1 MSEGIQITIPD
12 FDDDDV
18 RSAPIPF
25 GRSAFGFGGFGS
37 DSPGGQ
43 SVTTPLAGF
52 GEKSFFHHARGD
64 SSASIDSTNSAT
76 TRFAS
81 KPSTP
86 FGHTSQPSIST
97 GSTGF
102 TKKPSFASIR
112 NAFKSGKS
120 SNNDAPPPVPQ
131 LDQAYPV
138 LKNPFNRSTSSLN
151 HHHAPS
157 PTPRSNGFIQR
168 PSTSGSTDTPTP
180 RFGRSKSK
188 GHIQAKSQHS
198 HTGSIFNMSDAGSD
212 YGQGYFS
219 PPPVPRVPGAFRSDT
234 PPTSDFEEDKVVMD
248 PKTPSDYALHAI
260 FIRFASQA
268 EGKID
273 AYLQQPL
280 EPELPFERTMGPG
293 VDPKFDE
300 TLQSLAIIAQKKA
313 KPVID
318 SVMRWR
324 RTQNDH
330 DYGSNVVVSERK
342 SMASIYIMCRAL
354 VTVLQSITKDALG
367 DSFGYTIE
375 ETFFEQ
381 FKRPD
386 SRHQSSVNH
395 RSNTELYAALLGQLA
410 KVRFITVTDRFLGE
424 LSPVT
429 SGNILKDNDNKYEN
443 LVRGMRYI
451 QIKVWPPEAFEEG
464 AEFMESLSKT
474 YVNTHGLRLK
484 VAFAEILV
492 SLLHPIGKTAQ
503 AETNIPQWAKAIE
516 MIYPKAREMMSK
528 PRYWQVAYP
537 LAITALCVGPQT
549 YFLKH
554 WQACFD
560 AMVPK
565 LKDKP
570 SRLPILNGMMRLVWT
585 YIYRCQ
591 ETPSTTMG
599 KLETM
604 LKHIL
609 PTNRLTAAPAED
621 TIDFLTYMAHFM
633 LSRHFEYGKEFCLD
647 LMQEP
652 TIASLQKTG
661 NIASAL
667 APERTAIGVNA
678 ILLTLSM
685 LEREAPT
692 PSWPSS
698 SDFYAPV
705 PKDDYPTSSAYLPA
719 TLLARPAIKDLLEHV
734 GSALAAITNHCANL
748 VGNMSVF
755 DEQWSPAKQIQYE
768 ERDNYVIRRHPSV
781 GVTVAYQSKD
791 APNINLLET
800 CFQAWPRCLHSSIL
814 IADAVDL
821 LLKGVVH
828 VDPFLSETASAALKR
843 FMDDS
848 MNALTVVARFT
859 SHLFSPV
866 RITQETSG
874 PGMTK
879 LHVEAGF
886 LVGLWVEIVE
896 TWLRKVMTMTQQE
909 FEEEK
914 DIILSKCDD
923 LEAAGLFLLSHE
935 MPIAHSAGIKV
946 VRLLGLLASHLA
958 TINVQIDSGHLL
970 LVGQLHGKGEDLSF
984 LTGFDNILDRS
995 QLARLEQ
1002 WRQLKKE
1009 GILLRIADSNSDKD
1023 PQLWRYIFPAFLKT
1037 CMDHCAGTLTLFREI
1052 VIAAVS
1058 RYHPVISHFAGL
1070 TPRVPAALVSRGD
1083 KAHRDNRHLV
1093 DQWHMWVKIL
1103 CSTAILPDSSRM
1115 PFTPLGRDHNRAPSD
1130 VNFERERLST
1140 SRGLFR
1146 YLTPFLDSEHT
1157 SFRDA
1162 AVQCIS
1168 SFPANTYLQLLD
1180 DLSLLAGR
1188 QFYEDAR
1195 SKTATPHMM
1204 SDDPRFRSGSAS
1216 SGISG
1221 GGGINALTRR
1231 QERLHSAVARIYCL
1245 TAHHLQHQ
1253 WLPGRQAAHAHVLK
1267 FVQNTQ
1273 TFLSSPESKENFSLQ
1288 RLRRYFCGT
1297 VERLFDG
1304 LATLENSDRFIPKHM
1319 HLSLYRLCEKWC
1331 QIGPQSDSAKRRMDV
1346 MVRAAGAAA
1355 ESSEEVTEAVD
1366 RFKVEA
1372 SMLSYAAIGALTSL
1386 CQKAFFPADTA
1397 SASPTERQSLELEK
1411 PLTALQVLERLT
1423 AILASSHKN
1432 SQAKAKKGLKS
1443 LLTYTKMDPELPVE
1457 ALRRAA
1463 VVSNKMDTTNE
1474 RVFEVVSEII
1484 CKESH
1489 HFTFEQVVCLGLTNL
1504 RHPTVKIRSMAFTML
1519 EAIHQQSS
1527 GLLTMSNFEAA
1538 VSSHAAGTYVH
1549 AHRQVSDFLA
1559 GEHPHQAI
1567 QMLMQLGYW
1576 LPSLPAETADTN
1588 PILLLLQSL
1597 EFWIPNINLMTDDRT
1612 QHSNEGLSCL
1622 YHLMSMSLRYSAS
1635 HAEQIL
1641 ILWAKLVEPPNQSN
1655 GHATVRFLLEQSHKV
1670 GNTIYVACAANI
1682 VACLCQTSEGREIF
1696 TELCSVIEPVRML
1709 PVIDHKLAFPEAED
1723 MELWADLDA
1732 LFAEQ
1737 PRLTLGSA
1745 QFAWLFLT
1753 DVTLQRHWEM
1763 KAQLPVLLHI
1773 TFTHLDHRVP
1783 FVRSRARSMVF
1794 QLLRSWTPGY
1804 DELQE
1809 RSSERSRNVVKDRIA
1824 ALEREV
1830 EEYYWKED
1838 DTSEEVEPKMQW
1850 LCQKVLHF
1858 LDPLVPSLASHW
1870 GSLALEWGT
1879 SCSIRA
1885 TAFRSL
1891 QIFRALMPR
1900 VKTADFALLLGR
1912 LSNTVSSADPNIQ
1925 HFTSEIFL
1933 TLHAV
1938 IDAQDKDKALLPQM
1952 FWCMAA
1958 CLSTTV
1964 ESEFSQCLDLL
1975 ETLLTRM
1982 NLDDPTTAEAL
1993 HSQMPL
1999 DWTGPQCL
2007 QPTLLKGL
2015 RSSVTAAKTM
2025 KILQTLAKIQD
2036 AHFIDPS
2043 DARLRDLYTVS
2054 LPWCLQAMDKQDSS
2068 LAGFAERLAQL
2079 AGQEGKTSIQRIMNS
2094 FAKNAFRT
2102 RDDFLRQ
2109 SVSTL
2114 REHYG
2119 ARNWTDIVTLLMGLV
2134 LNAERWVRTH
2144 AMQVVKVLFQHRE
2157 TRNPVELLGSEL
2169 LMPLLRLLETELAP
2183 QALEVLEEPISM
2195 FGGPAAKHVLRM
2207 SMQIPNLMKQQQQQ
2221 EADSVTIVFGT
2232 PEESGWSIAQ
2242 ADTLREACRGNV
2254 IAVFDTCSVP
2264 TRPSRIDFE
2273 PEVEAL
2279 ASIKTP
2285 VADDP
2290 NGVIRNFQDLNSMF
2304 QNSELMQVHQTP
2316 VVPIPTRRLEA
2327 RVAAIL
2333 AKSTAPDF
2341 VSDMP
2346 QTPFIDVFRIGS
2358 GGEERLVR
2366 EEESEEDTDSDSDA
2380 DSFIFDS
2387 VTSPRRPAVNG
2398 SSYH

>member
-120 SNNDAPPPVPQ
+120 SNNDAPPP
-131 LDQAYPV
+131 
-138 LKNPFNRSTSSLN
+138 SSLN

-188 GHIQAKSQHS
+188 SHIQAKSQHS

-234 PPTSDFEEDKVVMD
+234 PPPSDFEEDKVVMD

-748 VGNMSVF
+748 VGSMSVF

-859 SHLFSPV
+859 SYLFSPV
-866 RITQETSG
+866 RITHETSG

-879 LHVEAGF
+879 LHIEAGF

-1331 QIGPQSDSAKRRMDV
+1331 QIGPQSESAKRRMDV

-1397 SASPTERQSLELEK
+1397 SASPTERQSLELAK

-1538 VSSHAAGTYVH
+1538 VSSHAA
-1549 AHRQVSDFLA
+1549 VSDFLA

-1576 LPSLPAETADTN
+1576 LPSLPAETAETN
-1588 PILLLLQSL
+1588 TILLLLQSL

-1682 VACLCQTSEGREIF
+1682 VACREIF

-1809 RSSERSRNVVKDRIA
+1809 RSSERSRKRGEGPIA

-1938 IDAQDKDKALLPQM
+1938 INAQDKEKALLPQM
-1952 FWCMAA
+1952 FWCLAA

-1975 ETLLTRM
+1975 ETLLARM
-1982 NLDDPTTAEAL
+1982 NLDDPATAEAL

-2043 DARLRDLYTVS
+2043 DARLRDLYTAARAARGAGR
-2054 LPWCLQAMDKQDSS
+2054 QDKHPAHHE
-2068 LAGFAERLAQL
+2068 L
-2079 AGQEGKTSIQRIMNS
+2079 

-2119 ARNWTDIVTLLMGLV
+2119 ARNWTDYRD
-2134 LNAERWVRTH
+2134 ARWVRTH
-2144 AMQVVKVLFQHRE
+2144 AMQVVK

-2183 QALEVLEEPISM
+2183 QALEVLEEPILD
-2195 FGGPAAKHVLRM
+2195 VR
-2207 SMQIPNLMKQQQQQ
+2207 MQIPNLMKQQQQQ
-2221 EADSVTIVFGT
+2221 EADS
-2232 PEESGWSIAQ
+2232 
-2242 ADTLREACRGNV
+2242 GNV

-2285 VADDP
+2285 
-2290 NGVIRNFQDLNSMF
+2290 
-2304 QNSELMQVHQTP
+2304 NSELMQVHQTP

-2358 GGEERLVR
+2358 GGEEGLVR